1 MTIGDPDWDVAKA
14 TRDMLRN
21 ARNTGGTDF
30 GDATGV
36 ATVPDSRVVLS
47 NTEAGKG
54 VDYTQEYVLVS
65 ETGERGF
72 EWADLILES
81 YNADAVAFVELATP
95 ESRGRREELW
105 EETLEI
111 VKANR
116 KRSAGSGT
124 PGSWDTLSVE
134 SAPVNDDAFNWWAME
149 VTFIY
154 EADSRKV

>member
-1 MTIGDPDWDVAKA
+1 MSIGDPDWDVASA

-21 ARNTGGTDF
+21 ARNAGGSAF
-30 GDATGV
+30 GEATGV
-36 ATVPDSRVVLS
+36 DTVPDERVVLS

-54 VDYTQEYVLVS
+54 IDYTHEYVLVS

-81 YNADAVAFVELATP
+81 YNADAATFVELATP
-95 ESRGRREELW
+95 DSRDRREELW
-105 EETLEI
+105 AE
-111 VKANR
+111 V
-116 KRSAGSGT
+116 AGSGT

-154 EADSRKV
+154 EASSRKV